1 MLRKIALPLSLM
13 AAGVVSP
20 AHAALPDPVKA
31 MIDAAIASGNLTEVA
46 SVVKF
51 AKMTNPA
58 NSAEIDTVLAPYLE
72 KQAQLAAAKK
82 QRAEAAKQAKMEA
95 PFFDNWSGEGEL
107 GGFRNTGNSSNIG
120 ISAGLKLAKDAV
132 KWRLKFH
139 ARADYQ
145 RSHGITSREQFLVA
159 LEPEYKIDDRL
170 FFFGLSQ
177 FDRDRLQGFSGRYT
191 ASAGIGYTVIKEK
204 DIQLSLKAGPA
215 WRLTEYTDGGSDSG
229 LAGLLG
235 LDLAWQVAKNIK
247 LTQGTG
253 ATIASDAKGLTSAT
267 AIFSSNTNTLTART
281 AIDAKISGKLSA
293 RLSYLVEHETNPPE
307 GRQKTDTLS
316 RATLVYD
323 F

>member
-1 MLRKIALPLSLM
+1 MLQKISLPLSLM
-13 AAGVVSP
+13 AIGVVSP
-20 AHAALPDPVKA
+20 AHAALPSSVKA
-31 MIDAAIASGNLTEVA
+31 MIDAALASGNSDEIT

-51 AKMTNPA
+51 AKLTNPDD
-58 NSAEIDTVLAPYLE
+58 SAEIDAILAPYTAE
-72 KQAQLAAAKK
+72 QAQLAAAKK
-82 QRAEAAKQAKMEA
+82 ERAAAEQQAKMEA

-107 GGFRNTGNSSNIG
+107 GGFRSTGNSSNIG
-120 ISAGLKLAKDAV
+120 ISAGLKLAKDAD
-132 KWRLKFH
+132 KWRLRFR

-145 RSHGITSREQFLVA
+145 RSQGITSREQFVVA

-191 ASAGIGYTVIKEK
+191 LSGGIGYTVIKEK

-235 LDLAWQVAKNIK
+235 LDLAWQVTKDIK

-253 ATIASDAKGLTSAT
+253 ATLASDAQGLSSAT
-267 AIFSSNTNTLTART
+267 AIFSSHTNTLTART
-281 AIDAKISGKLSA
+281 AIDARISGKLSA